1 MKLKSSG
8 PKPVD
13 IEVGRRVK
21 ARRLAIGMS
30 QERLASILG
39 VTYQQVQKYERGT
52 NRIGSSR
59 LAEIATAL
67 AIPVAALFEDEPEP
81 AVPGGSGAKAASAPA
96 ASGLAEDR
104 QPFVVDLPRLD
115 PATTPRDVADL
126 LVVFARVTD
135 PVLRRRIIDL
145 IQAIADQA

>member
-59 LAEIATAL
+59 LAEIAKAL
-67 AIPVAALFEDEPEP
+67 AVPVAALFEDQPEP
-81 AVPGGSGAKAASAPA
+81 AAAGTAAP

-126 LVVFARVTD
+126 LVAFARVTD

-145 IQAIADQA
+145 IQAIADQH

>member
-59 LAEIATAL
+59 LAEIAKAL
-67 AIPVAALFEDEPEP
+67 SVPVAALFEDQPEP
-81 AVPGGSGAKAASAPA
+81 VATGAGAPA
-96 ASGLAEDR
+96 PGLAEER
-104 QPFVVDLPRLD
+104 QPFVVDTPRLD
-115 PATTPRDVADL
+115 PASTPRDVADL

-145 IQAIADQA
+145 IQAIADQR

>member
-1 MKLKSSG
+1 MKLKSAG

-59 LAEIATAL
+59 LAEIAKAL
-67 AIPVAALFEDEPEP
+67 SVPVAALFEDQPEP
-81 AVPGGSGAKAASAPA
+81 VAAGAGASAA
-96 ASGLAEDR
+96 APGLAEDR
-104 QPFVVDLPRLD
+104 QPFAIEMPRLD
-115 PATTPRDVADL
+115 PASTPRDVADL

-145 IQAIADQA
+145 IQAIADQH

>member
-30 QERLASILG
+30 QERLASMLG

-59 LAEIATAL
+59 LAEIAKAL
-67 AIPVAALFEDEPEP
+67 SVPVAALFEDQPE
-81 AVPGGSGAKAASAPA
+81 AAGGGMP
-96 ASGLAEDR
+96 GLAEDR
-104 QPFVVDLPRLD
+104 QPFVVDQPRHD
-115 PATTPRDVADL
+115 PAAPPRDVADL
-126 LVVFARVTD
+126 LGAFARVTD

-145 IQAIADQA
+145 IQAIADQR